1 MIGEDL
7 LHTKLRLLCT
17 FLVVNVIRIIVVYS
31 SLCTIINNYYYCYWQ
46 LLIINAGTFESRIME
61 YREEMTEFS
70 SSLRQNVKN
79 VGKKIREFLV
89 ESGLFHWISC
99 HQSLMNPGPGFL
111 RVTWWAF
118 SANLWRGSVWGR
130 APLKLNTSLHCHNLG
145 SRPICH
151 NICLF
156 LQNKTI
162 SSDIWGHHSLDP
174 PRLVVLVVCSVVFK

>member
-1 MIGEDL
+1 MIGGDL

-31 SLCTIINNYYYCYWQ
+31 SRRTVINSYYYYWQ

-89 ESGLFHWISC
+89 ESGLFH
-99 HQSLMNPGPGFL
+99 
-111 RVTWWAF
+111 
-118 SANLWRGSVWGR
+118 
-130 APLKLNTSLHCHNLG
+130 
-145 SRPICH
+145 
-151 NICLF
+151 
-156 LQNKTI
+156 
-162 SSDIWGHHSLDP
+162 
-174 PRLVVLVVCSVVFK
+174 